1 MNLWFSELHTKG
13 SGLVL
18 KVKKYLYSGN
28 SPYQKID
35 IFESEDYGK
44 VLVLDGLVMTTE
56 RDEFIYHEMLTH
68 PAMRIHPNP
77 QNILII
83 GGGDGGTAREAL
95 RYSEVKRAVLVE
107 IDEMVVELSKK
118 YLGEI
123 SSAYNDPR
131 LEVVIQDGIE
141 FVKNCNER
149 FDIIFLDTS
158 DPVGPAEALY
168 RKDFYQSLKKCLK
181 KNGIISAQTES
192 PWVQKETVKK
202 LYREIKDIF
211 NDKIIYFAHI
221 PTYPGGIWS
230 FMLLGEKIELYDIKR
245 PIPGKTKYYNDEIH
259 RSMTALPEYF
269 KHEIAE

>member
-44 VLVLDGLVMTTE
+44 VLVLDGLVMITE

-77 QNILII
+77 QSILII

-149 FDIIFLDTS
+149 FDVIFLDTS

-211 NDKIIYFAHI
+211 NDKIIYLAHI

-230 FMLLGEKIELYDIKR
+230 FMLLGERIELYEIKR
-245 PIPGKTKYYNDEIH
+245 PIPGKTRYYNDEIH
-259 RSMTALPEYF
+259 SSMSALPEYF

>member
-77 QNILII
+77 QSILII

-95 RYSEVKRAVLVE
+95 RYSEVKRVVLVE

-149 FDIIFLDTS
+149 FDVIFLDTS

-211 NDKIIYFAHI
+211 NDKIIYLAHI

-245 PIPGKTKYYNDEIH
+245 PIPGKTKYYNDEVH

>member
-68 PAMRIHPNP
+68 PAIRIHPNP
-77 QNILII
+77 QSILII

-95 RYSEVKRAVLVE
+95 RYSEIKQAVLVE

-211 NDKIIYFAHI
+211 NDKIIYLAHI

-230 FMLLGEKIELYDIKR
+230 FMLLGERIELYDIKR

-259 RSMTALPEYF
+259 KSMSALPEYF
-269 KHEIAE
+269 KHEITE

>member
-131 LEVVIQDGIE
+131 LEVVIRDGIE

-149 FDIIFLDTS
+149 FDVIFLDTS

-211 NDKIIYFAHI
+211 NDKIIYLAHI

-230 FMLLGEKIELYDIKR
+230 FMLLGERIELYDIKR

-259 RSMTALPEYF
+259 KSMSALPEYF
-269 KHEIAE
+269 KHEITE